1 VHEVDIDAYVDYFS
15 DDDALEASLRWYA
28 AMDVESARTPDVDV
42 ATTFVWGTED
52 VAIGE
57 VAAHGCA
64 ARCHGEY
71 EFRPLQGRGHWLPD
85 EDPDAVVDAILKRV
99 G

>member
-1 VHEVDIDAYVDYFS
+1 MDA
-15 DDDALEASLRWYA
+15 EA
-28 AMDVESARTPDVDV
+28 ARTPDVDV

-52 VAIGE
+52 VAIGA
-57 VAAHGCA
+57 VAAHNCA

-71 EFRPLQGRGHWLPD
+71 EFRPLEGRGHWLPD
-85 EDPDAVVDAILKRV
+85 EDPDSVVDAILKRV